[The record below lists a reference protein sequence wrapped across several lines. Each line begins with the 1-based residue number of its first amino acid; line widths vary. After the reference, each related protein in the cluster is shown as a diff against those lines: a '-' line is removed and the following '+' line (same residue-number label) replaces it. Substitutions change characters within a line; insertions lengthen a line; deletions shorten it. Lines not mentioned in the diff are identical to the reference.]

1 MRISDWSSDVCS
13 SDLTT
18 LFVVVSKTFA
28 TQETLANA
36 LHARSW
42 LASSLDIESVSKHFV
57 AVSTNQQAV
66 EAFGICADN
75 MFGFWDWVG
84 GRYSLWGAVGLT
96 AIVSLGPQRF
106 DELLRGAHAMDTH
119 FRRTPFAQNLPVLM
133 GMLAVWN

>member
-75 MFGFWDWVG
+75 MFGF
-84 GRYSLWGAVGLT
+84 RSEEHTSELQSLMRISYAVFCLKKKNT
-96 AIVSLGPQRF
+96 KKVT
-106 DELLRGAHAMDTH
+106 DTYDY
-119 FRRTPFAQNLPVLM
+119 
-133 GMLAVWN
+133 

>member
-1 MRISDWSSDVCS
+1 MSDWSSDVCS
-13 SDLTT
+13 SDLCTALAPMIDGPRPHFVANIDGAELHAVLSRLRPETT

-66 EAFGICADN
+66 EAFGKI
-75 MFGFWDWVG
+75 
-84 GRYSLWGAVGLT
+84 GR
-96 AIVSLGPQRF
+96 
-106 DELLRGAHAMDTH
+106 AH
-119 FRRTPFAQNLPVLM
+119 V
-133 GMLAVWN
+133 

>member
-84 GRYSLWGAVGLT
+84 GRYSLWGAVGLK
-96 AIVSLGPQRF
+96 AIVSSS
-106 DELLRGAHAMDTH
+106 EE
-119 FRRTPFAQNLPVLM
+119 RRVGKGCVSQCRSRWSTSH
-133 GMLAVWN
+133 

>member
-1 MRISDWSSDVCS
+1 MIDGPRPHFVANIDGAELHAVLSR
-13 SDLTT
+13 LRPETT

-75 MFGFWDWVG
+75 MFGFWAWVG
-84 GRYSLWGAVGLT
+84 GRYSIWGTVGLT

-106 DELLRGAHAMDTH
+106 DELDRKSTRLNSSH
-119 FRRTPFAQNLPVLM
+119 
-133 GMLAVWN
+133 

>member
-1 MRISDWSSDVCS
+1 MIDGPRPHFVANIDGAELHAVLSR
-13 SDLTT
+13 LRPETT

-66 EAFGICADN
+66 EAFGICDE
-75 MFGFWDWVG
+75 M
-84 GRYSLWGAVGLT
+84 RSEEHTSELQSLMRISYAVFCLKKKNSPPN
-96 AIVSLGPQRF
+96 I
-106 DELLRGAHAMDTH
+106 TH
-119 FRRTPFAQNLPVLM
+119 TTTSPK
-133 GMLAVWN
+133 